1 MPDSIPQTP
10 PPPKLLDQVRDRLRV
25 KHYSIRTETQYLQW
39 IKRFILFHDKR
50 HPREMGAVEVE
61 AFLTHL
67 AVAGR
72 VAAATQNQALS
83 ALLFL
88 YREVLNI
95 DLPWLDKVVRA
106 KQPQRLPVV
115 LTRQEVTAILDRMTG
130 VHGLMARLLYGTGMR
145 LMECVR
151 LRVKDVDF
159 ERAEIV
165 VRDGKGAKDRITM
178 LPQALIG
185 PLQDHLRWRRQLFED
200 DKAKGRAAVYLPDA
214 LGKKYPTAAVD
225 WPWQYIFP
233 SGSYSIDPRSGEER
247 RHHIDEKLLQRAVKK
262 AVQASGVA
270 KLATPHTFRHSFAT
284 HLLQSGYDIR
294 TVQELLGHADVAT
307 TMIYT
312 HVLNKGGRG
321 VTSPLDAM

>member
-178 LPQALIG
+178 LPQALVG
-185 PLQDHLRWRRQLFED
+185 PLQDQWRWRRQLFED

-233 SGSYSIDPRSGEER
+233 SGSYSMDPRSGEER

-321 VTSPLDAM
+321 ITSPLDAM

>member
-1 MPDSIPQTP
+1 MPDATPQPP
-10 PPPKLLDQVRDRLRV
+10 PPPKLLDQVRDRLRA
-25 KHYSIRTETQYLQW
+25 KHYSIRTETQYFQW
-39 IKRFILFHDKR
+39 IKRFILFHGKR

-67 AVAGR
+67 AVEGR

-115 LTRQEVTAILDRMTG
+115 LTRQEVTAILDRMSG
-130 VHGLMARLLYGTGMR
+130 VHDLMARLLYGTGMR

-165 VRDGKGAKDRITM
+165 VREGKGAKDRITM

-185 PLQDHLRWRRQLFED
+185 PLQDHLRWRRQLFAD

-214 LGKKYPTAAVD
+214 LDKKYPNAVVD
-225 WPWQYIFP
+225 WLWQYIFP

-262 AVQASGVA
+262 ALQASGVA
-270 KLATPHTFRHSFAT
+270 KLATPHTLRHSFAT